1 MKKLLL
7 LTLLLGVNGILLA
20 QKSKIT
26 GFVIDSTA
34 NKPVEFA
41 TVSLLKDSKP
51 IEGTTADERGKFTL
65 TKAGEGDYEI
75 RITFI
80 GFKDKLINNVKVNDG
95 DLDLGVIK
103 ISQSVQQLQEVT
115 VVEQKALFEEKPDR
129 LVYNAEK
136 DITIKGGNAGDVLRK
151 IPSIAVDL
159 DGNVELRGSANIK
172 VLINNKPSNLMAR
185 SIADVLKQIPADD
198 IKQIEVI
205 TSPSAKYDAEGT
217 AGIINIITKKN
228 SIQGMNGN
236 ADLSLGQWNDR
247 LNGSLNYR
255 TKSIGFSAR
264 GGFNRWRNKGGNESN
279 RLTNVEGVTS
289 SLLQTTDFRGDG
301 ENGYGTISAD
311 WDIDS
316 LNRITA
322 SLNLYDGKNGM
333 NFDYL
338 NDYST
343 QGVSNLFFTRNLYR
357 IYDWQGNTLNLD
369 YTKTFKKP
377 KREFSILTMFSKEG
391 EDSFYTLDQSNEDKI
406 VNYREKS
413 TNYSANYEGTV
424 QLDFTNPLDSVSTME
439 VGVKSI
445 FRKVQSDYQVSTAL
459 DGSTNFEDVPEL
471 ANVFDYAQQVA
482 STYLTYSRTSK
493 NKWGINA
500 GVRYEHTFI
509 QAEFLAGKVP
519 FTNDYGNL
527 IPNVSVSR
535 SLPKNQKLKLSYT
548 QRIQRPML
556 WFLNPY
562 VNASEPLMTYS
573 GNPYLKPEL
582 THSAEINYNVYIKE
596 SSINTSLFMR
606 QTNNAIERIRTF
618 DSEGAANINFQNIAQ
633 NTSYGL
639 TLSGNTKIKKKF
651 TANGAINLYYNILN
665 SPALQ
670 ATNENWMYRLNMN
683 ASYDFG
689 KGFKGQ
695 FFGFFNSPRV
705 MLQGK
710 ISSFAYYNVS
720 LQKEIMNK
728 KATVGLGFDNFL
740 APYFTQKI
748 DFAGP
753 TFTQTG
759 QSRYYNQGW
768 RVSFSYQFGKMS
780 SQPQRQKKS
789 ISNDDKKGGDGN

>member
-7 LTLLLGVNGILLA
+7 LTLLLGATGSLFA
-20 QKSKIT
+20 QKIKIT
-26 GFVIDSTA
+26 GFVLDSTV

-41 TVSLLKDSKP
+41 TVSLIKDSKP
-51 IEGTTADERGKFTL
+51 IEGATADERGKFTL
-65 TKAGEGDYEI
+65 LKATQGTYEVK
-75 RITFI
+75 ITFI
-80 GFKDKLINNVKVNDG
+80 GFKDKVISNIQVLNE

-103 ISQSVQQLQEVT
+103 LSQNVQQLQEVT

-159 DGNVELRGSANIK
+159 DGNVELRGSSNIK

-228 SIQGMNGN
+228 NLQGINGN
-236 ADLSLGQWNDR
+236 ADLSSGRWNDR

-255 TKSIGFSAR
+255 QKSIGLSAR
-264 GGFNRWRNKGGNESN
+264 GGFNRWRNQGGNETN
-279 RLTNVEGVTS
+279 RITNVEGIST
-289 SLLQTTDFRGDG
+289 SLLQTTAFKGNG
-301 ENGYGTISAD
+301 ENGYGTITAD

-316 LNRITA
+316 LNRLSA
-322 SLNLYDGKNGM
+322 SFNLYDGKNGM

-338 NDYST
+338 NDFST
-343 QGVSNLFFTRNLYR
+343 QGVTNQYFTRNLYR
-357 IYDWQGNTLNLD
+357 IYDWDGNTLNLD
-369 YTKTFKKP
+369 YTKSFRKP
-377 KREFSILTMFSKEG
+377 KRELTVMTMFSKEG
-391 EDSFYTLDQSNEDKI
+391 EDSFYKLDQSNENKV

-413 TNYSANYEGTV
+413 TNYSANYEGTLQV
-424 QLDFTNPLDSVSTME
+424 DFTNPLDSVSTME
-439 VGVKSI
+439 IGVKSI
-445 FRKVQSDYQVSTAL
+445 FRNVKSDYQVSNAI
-459 DGSTNFEDVPEL
+459 DGSNDFVDVPAL
-471 ANVFDYAQQVA
+471 ANVFEYAQQVA
-482 STYLTYSRTSK
+482 STYLTYSRTSNK
-493 NKWGINA
+493 KWGINA
-500 GVRYEHTFI
+500 GLRYEHTFI
-509 QAEFLAGKVP
+509 QAEFLAGTVP
-519 FTNDYGNL
+519 FSNNYGNL
-527 IPNVSVSR
+527 IPNVSLSR
-535 SLPKNQKLKLSYT
+535 NLPKNQKLKLSYT

-556 WFLNPY
+556 WYLNPY

-582 THSAEINYNVYIKE
+582 THSAEINYSVYIKE

-618 DSEGAANINFQNIAQ
+618 DSEGVATLTFQNISQ
-633 NTSYGL
+633 NISYGL
-639 TLSGNTKIKKKF
+639 TLSGNTKIKKF
-651 TANGAINLYYNILN
+651 TSNGAINVYYNVLN

-670 ATNENWMYRLNMN
+670 AKNENLMYRININ
-683 ASYDFG
+683 SSYDFG
-689 KGFKGQ
+689 KGFKAQ

-710 ISSFAYYNVS
+710 VSGFAYYNIAF
-720 LQKEIMNK
+720 QKEVLKK
-728 KATVGLGFDNFL
+728 KATIGLGFDNFL
-740 APYFTQKI
+740 APYFTQRI

-759 QSRYYNQGW
+759 KSKYYNQGW

-780 SQPQRQKKS
+780 SQPQRSKKS
-789 ISNDDKKGGDGN
+789 ISNDDKMGGSGN

>member
-7 LTLLLGVNGILLA
+7 LTLLLGATGSLFA
-20 QKSKIT
+20 QKIKIT
-26 GFVIDSTA
+26 GFVLDSTT

-41 TVSLLKDSKP
+41 TVALLKDNTP
-51 IEGTTADERGKFTL
+51 IEGATADERGKFTL
-65 TKAGEGDYEI
+65 TKATKGNYQVK
-75 RITFI
+75 ITFV
-80 GFKDKLINNVKVNDG
+80 GYRDKIINNIKTENE

-103 ISQSVQQLQEVT
+103 IGQAAQQLQEVT

-151 IPSIAVDL
+151 IPSIAVDM

-228 SIQGMNGN
+228 SIQGINGN
-236 ADLSLGQWNDR
+236 ADLSVGRWNDR
-247 LNGSLNYR
+247 MNGSLNFR
-255 TKSIGFSAR
+255 QKAIGISAR
-264 GGFNRWRNKGGNESN
+264 GGFNRWRNQGGNESN
-279 RLTNVEGVTS
+279 RVTNVEGVS
-289 SLLQTTDFRGDG
+289 STLFQTTSFKGDG

-316 LNRITA
+316 LNRMSA

-343 QGVSNLFFTRNLYR
+343 QGVTNQYFTRNLYR

-377 KREFSILTMFSKEG
+377 RREFNVLTMFSKEG
-391 EDSFYTLDQSNEDKI
+391 EDSFYKLDQANENKA

-439 VGVKSI
+439 IGVKSI
-445 FRKVQSDYQVSTAL
+445 FRNVKSDYQVANAI
-459 DGSTNFEDVPEL
+459 DGSTNFENVPAL
-471 ANVFDYAQQVA
+471 ANIFEYAQQVA
-482 STYLTYSRTSK
+482 SSYLTYSRTSK

-509 QAEFLAGKVP
+509 NAEFLAGKVP
-519 FTNDYGNL
+519 FSNNYGNI
-527 IPNVSVSR
+527 IPNISLSR
-535 SLPKNQKLKLSYT
+535 SLPKNQKLKISYT

-556 WFLNPY
+556 WYLNPY
-562 VNASEPLMTYS
+562 INASEPLMTYT

-606 QTNNAIERIRTF
+606 TTNNAIERIRTF
-618 DSEGAANINFQNIAQ
+618 DQEGVATLAFQNIAQ

-639 TLSGNTKIKKKF
+639 TLSGNTKIKKF
-651 TANGAINLYYNILN
+651 TANGAVNVYYNILN

-670 ATNENWMYRLNMN
+670 AKNENLMYRFNVN
-683 ASYDFG
+683 SSYDLG
-689 KGFKGQ
+689 KGFKAQ

-710 ISSFAYYNVS
+710 VSGFAYYNVAF
-720 LQKEIMNK
+720 QKEIMNK

-740 APYFTQKI
+740 APYFTQNGE
-748 DFAGP
+748 FSGP
-753 TFTQTG
+753 TFTQTTK
-759 QSRYYNQGW
+759 SRYYNQGW
-768 RVSFSYQFGKMS
+768 RLSFSYQFGKMT
-780 SQPQRQKKS
+780 SQPQRSKKS
-789 ISNDDKKGGDGN
+789 ISNDDKKSGD

>member
-26 GFVIDSTA
+26 GFVLDSTA

-41 TVSLLKDSKP
+41 TVALLKDSKP
-51 IEGTTADERGKFTL
+51 VEGTTADERGKFTL
-65 TKAGEGDYEI
+65 TKAGQGVYQI
-75 RITFI
+75 KITFV
-80 GFKDKLINNVKVNDG
+80 GFRDKVIDNVKVTEG

-115 VVEQKALFEEKPDR
+115 VVEQKALFEEKPDK

-159 DGNVELRGSANIK
+159 DGNVELRGSSNIK

-228 SIQGMNGN
+228 SIQGINGN
-236 ADLSLGQWNDR
+236 ADLSLGRWNDR

-255 TKSIGFSAR
+255 KKSIGFSAR
-264 GGFNRWRNKGGNESN
+264 GGFNRWRNQGGNETN
-279 RLTNVEGVTS
+279 RISNVEGIS
-289 SLLQTTDFRGDG
+289 SALIQTTAFRGNG

-316 LNRITA
+316 LNRMSA

-333 NFDYL
+333 YFDYL
-338 NDYST
+338 NDFST
-343 QGVSNLFFTRNLYR
+343 QGITNQFFTRNLYR
-357 IYDWQGNTLNLD
+357 IYDWNGNTLNLD

-377 KREFSILTMFSKEG
+377 KREFNILTMFSKEG
-391 EDSFYTLDQSNEDKI
+391 EDSFYKLDQSNESNV

-413 TNYSANYEGTV
+413 TNYSANYEGTI

-445 FRKVQSDYQVSTAL
+445 FRNVKSDYQVANAL
-459 DGSTNFEDVPEL
+459 DGSTNFEDVPAL

-500 GVRYEHTFI
+500 GLRYEHTFI

-519 FTNDYGNL
+519 FYSDYGNL
-527 IPNVSVSR
+527 IPNISVSR
-535 SLPKNQKLKLSYT
+535 SLPKSQKLKLSYT

-562 VNASEPLMTYS
+562 VNASEPLMTYT

-582 THSAEINYNVYIKE
+582 THSAEINYSVYIKE

-618 DSEGAANINFQNIAQ
+618 DSEGVASINFQNIAQ
-633 NTSYGL
+633 NISYGL

-651 TANGAINLYYNILN
+651 TANGAINVYYNILN
-665 SPALQ
+665 SPAMQ
-670 ATNENWMYRLNMN
+670 ASNENWMYRINLNS
-683 ASYDFG
+683 SYDFG
-689 KGFKGQ
+689 KGFKAQ

-710 ISSFAYYNVS
+710 VSGFAYYNIAF
-720 LQKEIMNK
+720 QKEVLKK
-728 KATVGLGFDNFL
+728 KATIGLGFDNFL
-740 APYFTQKI
+740 APYFTQRME
-748 DFAGP
+748 FSGP

-759 QSRYYNQGW
+759 KSRYYNQGW

-789 ISNDDKKGGDGN
+789 ISNDDKKGGDN

>member
-7 LTLLLGVNGILLA
+7 CTLLLGATGSLFA
-20 QKSKIT
+20 QKIKIT
-26 GFVIDSTA
+26 GFVLDSTA

-41 TVSLLKDSKP
+41 TVALLKDNTP

-65 TKAGEGDYEI
+65 TKATKGNYQVK
-75 RITFI
+75 ITFV
-80 GFKDKLINNVKVNDG
+80 GYRDKIINNVKTENE

-103 ISQSVQQLQEVT
+103 IGQSAQQLQEVT

-151 IPSIAVDL
+151 IPSIAVDM

-228 SIQGMNGN
+228 SIQGINGN
-236 ADLSLGQWNDR
+236 ADLSVGRWNDR
-247 LNGSLNYR
+247 MNGSVNYR
-255 TKSIGFSAR
+255 QKAIGISAR
-264 GGFNRWRNKGGNESN
+264 GGFNRWRNQGGNESN
-279 RLTNVEGVTS
+279 RVTNVEGVS
-289 SLLQTTDFRGDG
+289 SALFQTTTFRGDG

-316 LNRITA
+316 LNRMSA

-343 QGVSNLFFTRNLYR
+343 QGVTNQYFTRNLYR

-377 KREFSILTMFSKEG
+377 RREFNVLTMFSKEG
-391 EDSFYTLDQSNEDKI
+391 EDSFYKLDQANENKAI
-406 VNYREKS
+406 NYREKS

-439 VGVKSI
+439 IGVKSI
-445 FRKVQSDYQVSTAL
+445 FRNVKSDYQVANAI
-459 DGSTNFEDVPEL
+459 DGSTNFENVPAL
-471 ANVFDYAQQVA
+471 ANVFEYAQQVA
-482 STYLTYSRTSK
+482 SSYLTYSRTSK

-509 QAEFLAGKVP
+509 NAEFLAGKVP
-519 FTNDYGNL
+519 FSNNYGNI
-527 IPNVSVSR
+527 IPNISLSR
-535 SLPKNQKLKLSYT
+535 SLPKNQKLKISYT

-556 WFLNPY
+556 WYLNPY
-562 VNASEPLMTYS
+562 VNASEPLMTYT

-606 QTNNAIERIRTF
+606 TTNNAIERIRTF
-618 DSEGAANINFQNIAQ
+618 DQEGVATLAFQNIAQ

-639 TLSGNTKIKKKF
+639 TLSGNTKIKKF
-651 TANGAINLYYNILN
+651 TANGAVNVYYNILN

-670 ATNENWMYRLNMN
+670 AKNENLMYRFNVN
-683 ASYDFG
+683 SSYDFG
-689 KGFKGQ
+689 KGFKAQ

-710 ISSFAYYNVS
+710 VSGFAYYNVGF
-720 LQKEIMNK
+720 QKEIMNK

-740 APYFTQKI
+740 APYFTQNGE
-748 DFAGP
+748 FSGP
-753 TFTQTG
+753 TFTQTTK
-759 QSRYYNQGW
+759 SRYYNQGW
-768 RVSFSYQFGKMS
+768 RLSFSYQFGKMT
-780 SQPQRQKKS
+780 SQPQRSKKS
-789 ISNDDKKGGDGN
+789 ISNDDKKSGD

>member
-7 LTLLLGVNGILLA
+7 LTLLLGATGSLFA
-20 QKSKIT
+20 QKIKIT
-26 GFVIDSTA
+26 GFVLDSTT

-41 TVSLLKDSKP
+41 TVALLKDNTP
-51 IEGTTADERGKFTL
+51 IEGATADERGKFTL
-65 TKAGEGDYEI
+65 TKATKGNYQVK
-75 RITFI
+75 ITFV
-80 GFKDKLINNVKVNDG
+80 GYRDKIINNIKTENE

-103 ISQSVQQLQEVT
+103 IGQAAQQLQEVT

-151 IPSIAVDL
+151 IPSIAVDM

-228 SIQGMNGN
+228 SIQGINGN
-236 ADLSLGQWNDR
+236 ADLSVGRWNDR
-247 LNGSLNYR
+247 MNGSLNFR
-255 TKSIGFSAR
+255 QKAIGISAR
-264 GGFNRWRNKGGNESN
+264 GGFNRWRNQGGNESN
-279 RLTNVEGVTS
+279 RVTNVEGVS
-289 SLLQTTDFRGDG
+289 STLFQTTSFRGDG

-316 LNRITA
+316 LNRMSA

-343 QGVSNLFFTRNLYR
+343 QGVTNQYFTRNLYR

-377 KREFSILTMFSKEG
+377 RREFNVLTMFSKEG
-391 EDSFYTLDQSNEDKI
+391 EDSFYKLDQANENKA

-439 VGVKSI
+439 IGVKSI
-445 FRKVQSDYQVSTAL
+445 FRNVKSDYQVANAI
-459 DGSTNFEDVPEL
+459 DGSNNFENVPAL
-471 ANVFDYAQQVA
+471 ANVFEYAQQVA
-482 STYLTYSRTSK
+482 SSYLTYSRTSK

-509 QAEFLAGKVP
+509 NAEFLAGKVP
-519 FTNDYGNL
+519 FSNNYGNI
-527 IPNVSVSR
+527 IPNFSLSR
-535 SLPKNQKLKLSYT
+535 SLPKNQKLKISYT

-556 WFLNPY
+556 WYLNPY
-562 VNASEPLMTYS
+562 INASEPLMTYT

-606 QTNNAIERIRTF
+606 TTNNAIERIRTF
-618 DSEGAANINFQNIAQ
+618 DQEGVATLAFQNIAQ

-639 TLSGNTKIKKKF
+639 TLSGNTKIKKF
-651 TANGAINLYYNILN
+651 TANGAVNVYYNILN

-670 ATNENWMYRLNMN
+670 AKNENLMYRFNVN
-683 ASYDFG
+683 SSYDLG
-689 KGFKGQ
+689 KGFKAQ

-710 ISSFAYYNVS
+710 VSGFAYYNVAF
-720 LQKEIMNK
+720 QKEIMNK

-740 APYFTQKI
+740 APYFTQNGE
-748 DFAGP
+748 FSGP
-753 TFTQTG
+753 TFTQTTK
-759 QSRYYNQGW
+759 SRYYNQGW
-768 RVSFSYQFGKMS
+768 RLSFSYQFGKMT
-780 SQPQRQKKS
+780 SQPQRSKKS
-789 ISNDDKKGGDGN
+789 ISNDDKKSGD

>member
-7 LTLLLGVNGILLA
+7 LTLLLGVNSVLLA
-20 QKSKIT
+20 QKSKIS
-26 GFVIDSTA
+26 GFVLDSTA

-41 TVSLLKDSKP
+41 TVALMKDNKP
-51 IEGTTADERGKFTL
+51 VDGTTADERGKFTL
-65 TKAGEGDYEI
+65 SKASRGVYQI
-75 RITFI
+75 KITFV
-80 GFKDKLINNVKVNDG
+80 GYQDKLINNVKLEDE
-95 DLDLGVIK
+95 DLDLGVIR
-103 ISQSVQQLQEVT
+103 ISQTAQQLQEVT

-151 IPSIAVDL
+151 IPSIAVDM

-228 SIQGMNGN
+228 SIQGVNGN
-236 ADLSLGQWNDR
+236 ADLSVGRWNDR
-247 LNGSLNYR
+247 LNGSVNYR
-255 TKSIGFSAR
+255 QKAIGISAR
-264 GGFNRWRNKGGNESN
+264 GGFNRWRNQGGNESN
-279 RLTNVEGVTS
+279 RVTNVEGVTS
-289 SLLQTTDFRGDG
+289 SLLQTTSFKGDG

-316 LNRITA
+316 LNRVSA
-322 SLNLYDGKNGM
+322 SLNLYDGKNAM

-343 QGVSNLFFTRNLYR
+343 QGVTNQYFTRNLYR

-377 KREFSILTMFSKEG
+377 RREFNVLTMFSKEG
-391 EDSFYTLDQSNEDKI
+391 EDSFYNLDQANANKVI
-406 VNYREKS
+406 NYREKS
-413 TNYSANYEGTV
+413 TNYSANYEGTI

-439 VGVKSI
+439 IGVKSI
-445 FRKVQSDYQVSTAL
+445 FRNVSSDYQVSNAI
-459 DGSTNFEDVPEL
+459 DGSTNFEDVPAL
-471 ANVFDYAQQVA
+471 ANVFEYAQQVA
-482 STYLTYSRTSK
+482 SSYLTYSRTSK

-509 QAEFLAGKVP
+509 NAEFLAGKVP
-519 FTNDYGNL
+519 FSSNYGNI
-527 IPNVSVSR
+527 IPNISLSR
-535 SLPKNQKLKLSYT
+535 SLPKNQKLKISYT

-556 WFLNPY
+556 WYLNPY

-596 SSINTSLFMR
+596 TSINTSLFMR
-606 QTNNAIERIRTF
+606 TTNNAIERIRTF
-618 DSEGAANINFQNIAQ
+618 DQEGVATLAFQNIAQ
-633 NTSYGL
+633 NTSYGM
-639 TLSGNTKIKKKF
+639 TLSGNTKIKKF
-651 TANGAINLYYNILN
+651 TANGAVNVYYNILN

-670 ATNENWMYRLNMN
+670 AKNENLMYRLNLN
-683 ASYDFG
+683 SSYDFG
-689 KGFKGQ
+689 KGFKAQ

-710 ISSFAYYNVS
+710 VSGFAYYNVAF
-720 LQKEIMNK
+720 QKEVMKK
-728 KATVGLGFDNFL
+728 KATIGLGFDNFL
-740 APYFTQKI
+740 APYFTQSSE
-748 DFAGP
+748 FTGP
-753 TFTQTG
+753 TFAQTG
-759 QSRYYNQGW
+759 KSRYYNQGW
-768 RVSFSYQFGKMS
+768 RLSFSYQFGKMT
-780 SQPQRQKKS
+780 SQPQRSKKS
-789 ISNDDKKGGDGN
+789 ISNDDKKSGD